1 MMTFLKQNS
10 KPGGKAPGHGIEK
23 ETAAVR
29 GYTEVLPV
37 WPVSLGAQMRSLTAQ
52 GRAQISARKEWRW
65 DAAGGGRNQ
74 T

>member
-1 MMTFLKQNS
+1 MMAFLKQNS
-10 KPGGKAPGHGIEK
+10 TPDGKAPGHGIEK
-23 ETAAVR
+23 ETTAVR

-52 GRAQISARKEWRW
+52 GRAQISARKEMAM